1 MAQRATRPHT
11 FLGIPNSW
19 DCIAPVK
26 DHTKT
31 IQEDEHN
38 TTVIQHGRT
47 VGNSVDIGCDDN
59 DPPRKAVDV
68 IQLPGLTFRTKKKGA
83 KKTHTFSYP
92 TPHAQLN
99 QFVFPARATAIGIC
113 DIAT

>member
-1 MAQRATRPHT
+1 MAQRATKPHT

-31 IQEDEHN
+31 IQQDEHH
-38 TTVIQHGRT
+38 TTVIQQRLT
-47 VGNSVDIGCDDN
+47 VGNGVDIGCDD
-59 DPPRKAVDV
+59 DDAPRKAVDV
-68 IQLPGLTFRTKKKGA
+68 IQLPLTFRTKDTRQR
-83 KKTHTFSYP
+83 KTHTFSYP